1 MGSALWLAWGCNQSF
16 RRGNKESFLVG
27 CWKYYVDVGYLCMQE
42 SIHQAVHLGTLDLS
56 TLLYVSYILIQ
67 NFLKKHEQQVFPGIC
82 IVHIIPYS
90 IY

>member
-1 MGSALWLAWGCNQSF
+1 
-16 RRGNKESFLVG
+16 
-27 CWKYYVDVGYLCMQE
+27 MQE